1 MGNKEIE
8 QQDLLRNILNGMEA
22 LITVCDAETFEIL
35 FINDALRK
43 NFSIEGDGVGQLC
56 YKLLQGLDR
65 PCPECPYQQL
75 RKEPDKTLIWEHQER
90 IKGDILR
97 KTARFIDWTNGKRA
111 HLEYAIDITEL
122 RKTQE
127 TVIRLES
134 EAEKIYYDPLTGLYN
149 RRYFNENMERLLCT
163 LSRSDG
169 TLSLMM
175 VDIDYFKNYNDTYG
189 HIKGDDCLRSIADIL
204 KNNII
209 RRDDFVARY
218 GGEEF
223 VIVLPNTDRS
233 GARVI
238 AERVIANVWNR
249 NILHVQDGEEKR
261 VSISIGVTTGE
272 VKYTS
277 TVEDFIRRADDMLYE
292 SKRNG
297 RNKYTFANL

>member
-1 MGNKEIE
+1 
-8 QQDLLRNILNGMEA
+8 
-22 LITVCDAETFEIL
+22 
-35 FINDALRK
+35 
-43 NFSIEGDGVGQLC
+43 
-56 YKLLQGLDR
+56 
-65 PCPECPYQQL
+65 
-75 RKEPDKTLIWEHQER
+75 
-90 IKGDILR
+90 
-97 KTARFIDWTNGKRA
+97 
-111 HLEYAIDITEL
+111 
-122 RKTQE
+122 
-127 TVIRLES
+127 
-134 EAEKIYYDPLTGLYN
+134 
-149 RRYFNENMERLLCT
+149 MERLLCT

-223 VIVLPNTDRS
+223 VVVLPNTNRN
-233 GARVI
+233 GARII
-238 AERVIANVWNR
+238 AERMIANVWNR
-249 NILHVQDGEEKR
+249 NMLHVQNGDEKR
-261 VSISIGVTTGE
+261 VTISIGVTTGE